1 MRDFDNDLT
10 TRRAQRINPEN
21 LTFKLNGRTFHVVS
35 GFALEAPGAS
45 ALDEWQTITA
55 DTPNAEF
62 ARIADETVLRF
73 LKPGQEAEWKACRDI
88 NAENPVTGA
97 DLVDLVHW
105 LVEAVINRPLVS
117 SSASSDGSTPPAT
130 PSSAPPETTGRHLT
144 VASPSKAG
152 EA

>member
-1 MRDFDNDLT
+1 MRDFDTDLKN
-10 TRRAQRINPEN
+10 RRAQRINPEN

-45 ALDEWQTITA
+45 ALDEWQTINS
-55 DTPNAEF
+55 DTPNDEF
-62 ARIADETVLRF
+62 AEIADRTVLRF
-73 LKPGQEAEWKACRDI
+73 LKPGQQDEWKQARDV
-88 NAENPVTGA
+88 NAENPITGA

-144 VASPSKAG
+144 VASPSKVEEG
-152 EA
+152 